1 MRGPG
6 AACAAP
12 ATAGRAASVTLG
24 RLLLAW
30 LPVAA
35 LFVLAP
41 PVGYAWNDAAADRAV
56 VWSFNRWELGWRLA
70 EAGIVTLFASL
81 WFDSL
86 GAGGWWLLF
95 FLVGLLVAF
104 PRRLVMWRHVEPPR
118 RRHLLAHAG
127 LDVARYVAAGA
138 LLAWRLS

>member
-1 MRGPG
+1 
-6 AACAAP
+6 
-12 ATAGRAASVTLG
+12 VTLG

-35 LFVLAP
+35 LFVVTP
-41 PVGYAWNDAAADRAV
+41 PIGYPWGTGSEVTGNGII
-56 VWSFNRWELGWRLA
+56 WLFNRWEVGWRLA
-70 EAGIVTLFASL
+70 EAGVVTLFASL

-95 FLVGLLVAF
+95 LLVGLLVAF
-104 PRRLVMWRHVEPPR
+104 PRRLVMWRHVEPQR

-127 LDVARYVAAGA
+127 LDIARYVAAGA

>member
-1 MRGPG
+1 M
-6 AACAAP
+6 
-12 ATAGRAASVTLG
+12 TLG
-24 RLLLAW
+24 RLFLAW

-35 LFVLAP
+35 LFAVTP
-41 PVGYAWNDAAADRAV
+41 PIGYPWGGAGEV
-56 VWSFNRWELGWRLA
+56 VEQGVFVWKFNRWEVGWRLA
-70 EAGIVTLFASL
+70 EAGVVTLFASL

-104 PRRLVMWRHVEPPR
+104 PRRLVMWRHVELRR

-138 LLAWRLS
+138 LLAWRLA

>member
-1 MRGPG
+1 
-6 AACAAP
+6 
-12 ATAGRAASVTLG
+12 VTLG

-30 LPVAA
+30 VPVAA
-35 LFVLAP
+35 LFVVTP
-41 PVGYAWNDAAADRAV
+41 PIGYAWDAV
-56 VWSFNRWELGWRLA
+56 VGKGEIGWRLA
-70 EAGIVTLFASL
+70 EAAVVTLLASL

-86 GAGGWWLLF
+86 GASGWWLVF

-104 PRRLVMWRHVEPPR
+104 PRRLVMFQHMEPQR

-127 LDVARYVAAGA
+127 LDIARYVAAGG

>member
-1 MRGPG
+1 L
-6 AACAAP
+6 
-12 ATAGRAASVTLG
+12 TLG
-24 RLLLAW
+24 RLVLAW

-35 LFVLAP
+35 LFAATP
-41 PVGYAWNDAAADRAV
+41 PIGYPWAGEPV
-56 VWSFNRWELGWRLA
+56 EKGFFVWSFNRWEIGWRLA
-70 EAGIVTLFASL
+70 EAGVVTLFASL

-127 LDVARYVAAGA
+127 LDVARYVTAGA
-138 LLAWRLS
+138 LLAWRLA

>member
-1 MRGPG
+1 M
-6 AACAAP
+6 
-12 ATAGRAASVTLG
+12 TLG

-35 LFVLAP
+35 LFALAP
-41 PVGYAWNDAAADRAV
+41 PVGYAWNDAAAERAV
-56 VWSFNRWELGWRLA
+56 VWCFNRWELGWRLA
-70 EAGIVTLFASL
+70 EAGVVTLFASL

-104 PRRLVMWRHVEPPR
+104 PRRLVMWRYVEPPR

>member
-1 MRGPG
+1 M
-6 AACAAP
+6 
-12 ATAGRAASVTLG
+12 TLG
-24 RLLLAW
+24 RLVLAW

-35 LFVLAP
+35 LFAVTP
-41 PVGYAWNDAAADRAV
+41 PMGYPWAGEAIEQRV
-56 VWSFNRWELGWRLA
+56 FVWKVNRWEIGWRLA
-70 EAGIVTLFASL
+70 EAGVVTLFASL

-95 FLVGLLVAF
+95 FLVGLLIAF
-104 PRRLVMWRHVEPPR
+104 PRRLVMWQHVEPQR

-138 LLAWRLS
+138 LLAWRLA

>member
-1 MRGPG
+1 
-6 AACAAP
+6 
-12 ATAGRAASVTLG
+12 VTLG
-24 RLLLAW
+24 RLFLAW

-35 LFVLAP
+35 LFAITP
-41 PVGYAWNDAAADRAV
+41 PVGYRWTGEIAEQGV
-56 VWSFNRWELGWRLA
+56 FVWTFNRWEIGWRLA
-70 EAGIVTLFASL
+70 EAGVVTLFASL

-104 PRRLVMWRHVEPPR
+104 PRRLVMMQHVEPQR
-118 RRHLLAHAG
+118 RRHLVAHAG

-138 LLAWRLS
+138 LLAWRLA

>member
-1 MRGPG
+1 V
-6 AACAAP
+6 
-12 ATAGRAASVTLG
+12 SLG

-35 LFVLAP
+35 LFVVTP
-41 PVGYAWNDAAADRAV
+41 PNGYRWGGGGGDVVARNGSF
-56 VWSFNRWELGWRLA
+56 VWSFNRWEVGWRLV
-70 EAGIVTLFASL
+70 EAAVVTLFASL

-104 PRRLVMWRHVEPPR
+104 PRRLVMWQHVEPQR

>member
-1 MRGPG
+1 M
-6 AACAAP
+6 
-12 ATAGRAASVTLG
+12 TLG
-24 RLLLAW
+24 RLILAW

-35 LFVLAP
+35 LFALTP
-41 PVGYAWNDAAADRAV
+41 PIGYAWSGDVTGVPAV
-56 VWSFNRWELGWRLA
+56 VWHHNRWEVWWRLA
-70 EAGIVTLFASL
+70 EAGVVTLFGSL

-104 PRRLVMWRHVEPPR
+104 PRRLVMWQHVEPLR
-118 RRHLLAHAG
+118 RRHLLTHAG
-127 LDVARYVAAGA
+127 LDVARYIAAGA

>member
-1 MRGPG
+1 
-6 AACAAP
+6 
-12 ATAGRAASVTLG
+12 VTLG

-35 LFVLAP
+35 LFVVSP
-41 PVGYAWNDAAADRAV
+41 PIGYAWDVAV
-56 VWSFNRWELGWRLA
+56 GQGFLVWAWNRWEIGWRLA
-70 EAGIVTLFASL
+70 EAGVVTLFASL

-95 FLVGLLVAF
+95 LLVGLLVAF
-104 PRRLVMWRHVEPPR
+104 PRRLVMWQHVEPQR

-127 LDVARYVAAGA
+127 LDLARYVAAGA

>member
-1 MRGPG
+1 
-6 AACAAP
+6 
-12 ATAGRAASVTLG
+12 VTLG

-35 LFVLAP
+35 LFVVTP
-41 PVGYAWNDAAADRAV
+41 PVGYPWGGEGVDKGFF
-56 VWSFNRWELGWRLA
+56 VWSFNRWEIGWRLV
-70 EAGIVTLFASL
+70 EAGVVTLFASL

-86 GAGGWWLLF
+86 GAGGRCLLF

-104 PRRLVMWRHVEPPR
+104 PRRLVMWQHVEPQR